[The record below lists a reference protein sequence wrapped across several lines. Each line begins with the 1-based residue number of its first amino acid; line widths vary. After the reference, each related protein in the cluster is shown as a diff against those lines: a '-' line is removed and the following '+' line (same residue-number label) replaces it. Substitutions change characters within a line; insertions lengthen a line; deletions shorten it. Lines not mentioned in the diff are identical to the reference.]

1 MLDDGIV
8 LIDSVFVAGD
18 SCFAE
23 VEYGEVVADNFVV
36 FSWSVVVNNE
46 TVVIVWVD
54 VLVDIVLVEFI
65 DIVCEVSFVSVEL
78 VGSVF
83 VLYLVDDCVKRCVV
97 DNIGSSVV
105 VYMEEQPWFCVTI
118 SWYLL
123 YQYKL
128 FFTCS

>member
-1 MLDDGIV
+1 MLDDGNV

-18 SCFAE
+18 SRFAE

-36 FSWSVVVNNE
+36 FSCSVVVNNE